1 MIASPVMHSFFALV
15 LSVGIL
21 ASSRAEAALV
31 TFDFTTEPYEGS
43 SNGVRILTPS
53 GLPPRATFTGQY
65 GREIGIVTFSP
76 GGSVQPYYRDTFGSG
91 PSFAF
96 TFLGDQRSFF
106 GFGDTTGP
114 ETVFD
119 FGSPVRLVSA
129 TFVLYASSPNLEVRV
144 REAGETTSTTLD
156 YFFSGG
162 PSDPDSLPVLPPE
175 TMVTFD
181 NTLPLTDH
189 VTMRSLGQ
197 PGAAL
202 QTLVIDD
209 PSVSAIPEP
218 SSVLGLAGILGLA
231 LCSRRR

>member
-21 ASSRAEAALV
+21 ASSRTEAALV
-31 TFDFTTEPYEGS
+31 TFDFTTEPYEGQ
-43 SNGVRILTPS
+43 SNGAMTLTPS
-53 GLPPRATFTGQY
+53 GIDPSVTFTGQY
-65 GREIGIVTFSP
+65 GREIGIATFLP
-76 GGSVQPYYRDTFGSG
+76 GGSVGSYHLDTFGSG

-106 GFGDTTGP
+106 GFGQTAGP
-114 ETVFD
+114 ETVFYL
-119 FGSPVRLVSA
+119 GSPVRLVSA
-129 TFVLYASSPNLEVRV
+129 TFVLYASSPNLEMRV

-162 PSDPDSLPVLPPE
+162 PSDPDNLPVLPPE
-175 TMVTFD
+175 TTVTFD

-197 PGAAL
+197 GGAAL
-202 QTLVIDD
+202 KTLVIDD

>member
-1 MIASPVMHSFFALV
+1 MRNTQFFAFFSLAAL
-15 LSVGIL
+15 LSI
-21 ASSRAEAALV
+21 SSSEADLV
-31 TFDFTTEPYEGS
+31 TFDFTTEPDPGS
-43 SNGVRILTPS
+43 SNGVRILDPS
-53 GLPPRATFTGQY
+53 GIPPRATFAGQY
-65 GREIGIVTFSP
+65 GREIGIVTFST
-76 GGSVQPYYRDTFGSG
+76 GGSVLPYYRDTFGSG

-96 TFLGDQRSFF
+96 TELTQNQRSFF
-106 GFGDTTGP
+106 GFGDTAGP
-114 ETVFD
+114 ETDFD

-129 TFVLYASSPNLEVRV
+129 TFVLYASSPNLQVRV
-144 REAGETTSTTLD
+144 REAGGTISTTLD

-162 PSDPDSLPVLPPE
+162 PSDPNNLPVLPPE
-175 TMVTFD
+175 TTVTFD

-202 QTLVIDD
+202 KTLVIDD

-231 LCSRRR
+231 LCSRRRRG